1 MESLYPDQ
9 PGYLPVALGLAGRSC
24 LVVGG
29 GAVALRKVRG
39 LLAYGGCVTVLAPDF
54 REELVSLEQEGRITL
69 ERRAYGEG
77 AAAGYGLVISAAD
90 PPEVN
95 HQVFLDCR
103 EAGVWVNVVDDPDRC
118 DFILP
123 ATLRQGP
130 LTVSVGTQ
138 GKAPFLTRWIREELE
153 ALLPGHW
160 GTVATLAGAFRKAV
174 LAGHGE
180 ACEKRE
186 LFRRFL
192 EVDWK
197 TVLEEEGETRAEAI
211 LQDLL
216 GERPPAD

>member
-1 MESLYPDQ
+1 MESGYPEQ
-9 PGYLPVALGLAGRSC
+9 PGYLPVALGLAGRAC

-39 LLAYGGCVTVLAPDF
+39 LLDYGGRVTVLAPDF
-54 REELVSLEQEGRITL
+54 REELVSLAAAGRITL
-69 ERRAYGEG
+69 LHRAYGAK

-90 PPEVN
+90 APEVN
-95 HQVFLDCR
+95 QQVFEDCR

-123 ATLRQGP
+123 GTLRRGP

-138 GKAPFLTRWIREELE
+138 GTAPFLARWVREELE

-180 ACEKRE
+180 ADEKRE

-197 TVLEEEGETRAEAI
+197 TVLEAGGETRAKAL

-216 GERPPAD
+216 NGRS